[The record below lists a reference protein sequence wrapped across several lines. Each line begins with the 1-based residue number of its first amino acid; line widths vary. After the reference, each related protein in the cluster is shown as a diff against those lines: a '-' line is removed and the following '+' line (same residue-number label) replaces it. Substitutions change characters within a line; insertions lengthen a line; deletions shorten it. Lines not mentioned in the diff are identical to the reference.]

1 MTIPYKD
8 MILNG
13 YKGLTGAALVMLCVA
28 VVAAWAMDKDIRK
41 DLKGSMTESEE
52 RVMERLDRLER
63 RIMERL
69 SKLENIN

>member
-1 MTIPYKD
+1 
-8 MILNG
+8 
-13 YKGLTGAALVMLCVA
+13 MLCVA